1 MSTSTAEG
9 WKAQLQPLRER
20 ASAAWRARS
29 PRDRMA
35 LIVIALVLSVFL
47 VWVLFVAPAV
57 STLRSAPAQLEALD
71 TQLLQMR
78 GMAAEVREL
87 RNATPVPAAQA
98 GLAIKA
104 AAERLGEKARL
115 SLQNDRALLTLQNAS
130 PEQLRGLLVE
140 ARSAARAR
148 PLEANLTR
156 APGGF
161 TGTLVLSLGTN

>member
-1 MSTSTAEG
+1 MTDG
-9 WKAQLQPLRER
+9 WKARLQPLREQ
-20 ASAAWRARS
+20 AGAAWRARS
-29 PRDRMA
+29 ARDRMA
-35 LIVIALVLSVFL
+35 LTVIALVLGAFL

-57 STLRSAPAQLEALD
+57 ATLRSAPEQLEALD

-78 GMAAEVREL
+78 TMAAEVREL

-104 AAERLGEKARL
+104 AAERQGDKVRL

-130 PEQLRGLLVE
+130 PEQLRALLVE

-148 PLEANLTR
+148 PVEANLTR

-161 TGTLVLSLGTN
+161 SGTLVLSLGGN